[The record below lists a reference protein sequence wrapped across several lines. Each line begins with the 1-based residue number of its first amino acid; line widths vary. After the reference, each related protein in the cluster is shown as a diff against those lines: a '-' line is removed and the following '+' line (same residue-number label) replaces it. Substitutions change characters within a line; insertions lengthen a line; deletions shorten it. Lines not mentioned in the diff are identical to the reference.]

1 MSVQTSVDNL
11 YNEYT
16 NELNERK
23 IQISE
28 ERWKQVLLFRR
39 HLYTKVE
46 LQKSTFQHTLKKLSD
61 SFFQHEKKRYLTFS
75 NFLISLQEN
84 QYKLSVQVAKLIYN
98 AFDVLQKNQFDW
110 RTFVYMLHVT
120 SRDVNEDI
128 VSLIKLAY
136 RFHVG
141 YIQDLDE
148 PCNSSVKFQH
158 LGRVFGMIIRPDKVQ
173 LVLELFDEVW
183 SSHETLSRINN
194 GGKESTLVTYSNFTN
209 ILVAI
214 SELNVNLET
223 TSLQNSFEQ
232 EYFPYTLY
240 KYRRCMRYMAHFV
253 TLTSMKTKFRC
264 LLEWKRIAKLQRRMR
279 LFFGKYIERREH
291 MFMSMAY
298 TRLWEQAII
307 QNAAI
312 SIQRVI
318 RTFIAKA
325 TSFYLWTEKAST
337 ILIQKTIRSFIAKC
351 RVRHIRWKRQS
362 AALTIQRC
370 IRGSIGRHIA
380 RNRLLTYIDV
390 RHLYIL
396 QQKEIQ
402 HHNEVIRKAIIMQ
415 RMYRHKIN
423 VRKFKE
429 SVAKKSREMEVVK
442 AIESLQL
449 EEETEQRIH
458 EERVKVHAQE
468 SLKQYESERYNEA
481 RAAAAKDKVRQL
493 HIRLLDKERYEKQRK
508 EFELELQAREESKQ
522 TLIKDLNKKESE
534 VCKELEKRC
543 LHCLHSPETP
553 LERKEGKNI
562 RQRIKKRYVRR
573 LELYFTYQFAYISQN
588 WIFE

>member
-28 ERWKQVLLFRR
+28 ERWKQVLLFRQ
-39 HLYTKVE
+39 HLYIKVE
-46 LQKSTFQHTLKKLSD
+46 LQKSTFQHTLRKLSD
-61 SFFQHEKKRYLTFS
+61 SFFQHEKKRYLTLP
-75 NFLISLQEN
+75 NFLISLKEN
-84 QYKLSVQVAKLIYN
+84 QYNQLSVSMAKMIYN
-98 AFDVLQKNQFDW
+98 AFDVLKKNQFDW

-128 VSLIKLAY
+128 VSFIKLAY

-141 YIQDLDE
+141 HFQDLDE
-148 PCNSSVKFQH
+148 SCHSGIKFQH
-158 LGRVFGMIIRPDKVQ
+158 LDRVFGMIVRPDKVQ
-173 LVLELFDEVW
+173 FILDLFDEVW

-194 GGKESTLVTYSNFTN
+194 AGKESTMVTYLNFTK
-209 ILVAI
+209 ILEAI
-214 SELNVNLET
+214 SELNVNLEI
-223 TSLQNSFEQ
+223 TSLQDSFEQ

-253 TLTSMKTKFRC
+253 TLTSLKMKLRC
-264 LLEWKRIAKLQRRMR
+264 LLEWKRIGKLQRRMR

-291 MFMSMAY
+291 MFTSMAY
-298 TRLWEQAII
+298 SRLWEQAII

-325 TSFYLWTEKAST
+325 ASFHLWTVKSST
-337 ILIQKTIRSFIAKC
+337 ILIQKAIRSFIARC
-351 RVRHIRWKRQS
+351 RVRHIRWKRQG

-380 RNRLLTYIDV
+380 RNRLLTYVDV
-390 RHLYIL
+390 RNLYIL
-396 QQKEIQ
+396 QQKEIE

-415 RMYRHKIN
+415 RLYRHKIT
-423 VRKFKE
+423 VRNFKE
-429 SVAKKSREMEVVK
+429 SVAKKAREIEVVK

-458 EERVKVHAQE
+458 EERMKVHAQE
-468 SLKQYESERYNEA
+468 SLKQYETDRYNEA
-481 RAAAAKDKVRQL
+481 KAAAAKDKVRQL
-493 HIRLLDKERYEKQRK
+493 HIRLLDKERYEKQRR
-508 EFELELQAREESKQ
+508 EFELELQAQEERRQ
-522 TLIKDLNKKESE
+522 TLIEDLNKKESE

-553 LERKEGKNI
+553 LERKEGRNI
-562 RQRIKKRYVRR
+562 RLRIKKR
-573 LELYFTYQFAYISQN
+573 
-588 WIFE
+588 